1 MKKKLLILIMA
12 GVMAIGSST
21 VVSAQD
27 MEYVDPTITFET
39 VDEDGNKDIYS
50 CPLSEC
56 DWVEVDSEG
65 NIVATSDDVL
75 TRGYTINGSQI
86 GPGNTKYYYPSG
98 DPDGFN
104 VKSDV
109 PVKVTLSLSKSVLV
123 RVFLV
128 RGSSAEVQS
137 SNFTVMLR
145 PHFSEK
151 MRLGIENKSSSS
163 ITVNGTIEW
172 GDY

>member
-1 MKKKLLILIMA
+1 MT
-12 GVMAIGSST
+12 IGGST
-21 VVSAQD
+21 VVFAQD
-27 MEYVDPTITFET
+27 IEYAEPAITFET

-65 NIVATSDDVL
+65 NVVATSDDVL
-75 TRGYTINGSQI
+75 TRGYTIKGSQI
-86 GPGNTKYYYPSG
+86 GSGNTKYYWPSG

-123 RVFLV
+123 RVFLEKGTSEQ
-128 RGSSAEVQS
+128 RQGSD
-137 SNFTVMLR
+137 FTVMLR
-145 PHFSEK
+145 PYVNEK
-151 MRLGIENKSSSS
+151 MKLGIENKSSSA
-163 ITVNGTIEW
+163 ITVNGTINW
-172 GDY
+172 GE